1 MEILHTIYKEIS
13 TDFYLNFEHEID
25 SGGGSGDSG
34 GIFSYLFWINVWRG
48 KLQLTHIAR
57 LFNWSGKIS

>member
-1 MEILHTIYKEIS
+1 VEILHTVYKEIS

-25 SGGGSGDSG
+25 SGGGSGGSG

-57 LFNWSGKIS
+57 